1 MDLHPGNILLKKTH
15 FGQIE
20 VKIGDFG
27 LAKICEF
34 AKISQKI
41 TSKRVSKR
49 SNYKSSNVLSS
60 GSYSTRDDIYSLGII
75 MKELFSIDT
84 NRLSL
89 FTFY

>member
-1 MDLHPGNILLKKTH
+1 L
-15 FGQIE
+15 GQIE

-27 LAKICEF
+27 LAKICEL

-41 TSKRVSKR
+41 TSKRVSKH

-60 GSYSTRDDIYSLGII
+60 GSYSTRDDIYSLGKI
-75 MKELFSIDT
+75 MEKLFSIDT